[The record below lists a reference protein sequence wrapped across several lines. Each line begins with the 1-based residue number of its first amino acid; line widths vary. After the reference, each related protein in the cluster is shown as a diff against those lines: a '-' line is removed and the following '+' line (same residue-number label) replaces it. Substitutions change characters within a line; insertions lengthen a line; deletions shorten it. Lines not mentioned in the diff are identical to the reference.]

1 MNDEVV
7 VSSDGN
13 YRLRKIKEEAPRLDE
28 AKLRQVDVEVLDSG
42 MKNTL
47 MTISGERNNGVCL
60 VSNTNS

>member
-1 MNDEVV
+1 M
-7 VSSDGN
+7 VSSDGK

>member
-13 YRLRKIKEEAPRLDE
+13 YRLRIKEEAPRLDE

-60 VSNTNS
+60 VSNTN